1 VPDSVDPVWSGL
13 RVPQEVYA
21 IPFMERYVIYAPLHR
36 VAFFAN
42 GAAVDLL
49 ASLQD
54 GVSSEATHDHTD
66 FLELLRAVGL
76 LCAESE
82 AAADQLPGDDRYIPT
97 EVTLF
102 LTTRCNLA
110 CIYCYAS
117 AGCGPV
123 RDMDLLTAQR
133 GIDFVFRN
141 ALQVGARQVR
151 VGYHGGG
158 EPTLNWRMLTGSL
171 SYARALG
178 REHGIDVHATL
189 ATNGVLSREKRAWLI
204 QNVQNVSLSL
214 DGEPRVQD
222 RQRPRV
228 GGGTTASAVF
238 RALSDFEAG
247 NLPYGVRMTVTGPS
261 ASALA
266 ESIRYLL
273 ERGRPRSIQVEPVA
287 LLGRGDNPEL
297 QVDPDAFVAAFR
309 EANEVAAEYGLRLT
323 FSAARIDTLQNRF
336 CRSCGHGFSLTPTG
350 SVTACF
356 EVPSEDTPF
365 ADKFIIGR
373 YDDGRDHF
381 VFDDGK
387 IRALQRRTVENIA
400 WCRDCF
406 AKWHCAGD
414 CYHKALHAAVNGDF
428 TGSPRCEITRS
439 LILDQIAAKIVS
451 AGGIV
456 WTSGRGGNSER
467 RFEHMAA
474 ATHL

>member
-1 VPDSVDPVWSGL
+1 
-13 RVPQEVYA
+13 VPQEIYA

-42 GAAVDLL
+42 GAAVNLL
-49 ASLQD
+49 ANLQG
-54 GVSSEATHDHTD
+54 GVSIEAAHGHTD
-66 FLELLRAVGL
+66 FLEFLRAVGL

-82 AAADQLPGDDRYIPT
+82 APADQSPGDDQYIPT

-123 RDMDLLTAQR
+123 RDMDLPTAQR
-133 GIDFVFRN
+133 GIDFAFRN
-141 ALQVGARQVR
+141 ALQVGARQVQ

-158 EPTLNWRMLTGSL
+158 EPTLNWRVLTDSL

-189 ATNGVLSREKRAWLI
+189 ATNGVVSREKRAWLI

-214 DGEPRVQD
+214 DGGPRVQD

-228 GGGTTASAVF
+228 GGGATTSAVF

-247 NLPYGVRMTVTGPS
+247 NLPYGVRMTVTDLS
-261 ASALA
+261 VSALA

-273 ERGRPRSIQVEPVA
+273 ERGRPRSIQIEPVA
-287 LLGRGDNPEL
+287 LLGRGDNPAL

-309 EANEVAAEYGLRLT
+309 EANEVAAEYGLKLT
-323 FSAARIDTLQNRF
+323 FSAAQIDALQNRF
-336 CRSCGHGFSLTPTG
+336 CRSCGHGFSLTPAG

-365 ADKFIIGR
+365 ADKFIIGH
-373 YDDGRDHF
+373 YDEDRDHF
-381 VFDDGK
+381 AFDDGK
-387 IRALQRRTVENIA
+387 IRALQHRTVENIA

-439 LILDQIAAKIVS
+439 LILDQIVAKIVS

-456 WTSGRGGNSER
+456 WAPGRAGGDDQRIER
-467 RFEHMAA
+467 TAKAIRH
-474 ATHL
+474 